1 MTIHRK
7 DFLRTAGAAL
17 AGAAIPGVARAQVH
31 SPYAQQ
37 ITIAVNAP
45 LSGDG
50 QAGGLQIANGVQ
62 AAVDET
68 NRFIGS
74 YSTVY
79 AMRTFDDL
87 GALAQSIVNVQFA
100 AADPTVVAVIGGF
113 DGSLITAALPTYAN
127 QQMPLLVPGSTT
139 DSVTG
144 QGYRIVWRL
153 PTKDSLEGQ
162 MHARYVAKALS
173 PKSALAIT
181 QDGDYGYNVARGFI
195 DQAKSMNVQA
205 DGFVFPLEKPDF
217 AAAAKRI
224 TARNPEYVLLC
235 GTTQAMGGLIP
246 ALQAAGYTG
255 KIGATEGFYNEAT
268 LSKYAAAL
276 AGGFISTSFPPLD
289 RAPDIL
295 NALTDFRARYPVT
308 ALSAFAYAAAQIVI
322 SATKRTGA
330 TNRLAAMSA
339 LQQPSSYDTIV
350 GSFQFVPT
358 GDPVDP
364 NVYFYKTQDGKFKY
378 AGSSHPT
385 SFVL

>member
-1 MTIHRK
+1 MTIYRK
-7 DFLRTAGAAL
+7 EFLRAAGAAL
-17 AGAAIPGVARAQVH
+17 AGAAIPGLARAQVR

-37 ITIAVNAP
+37 ITIAVNVP
-45 LSGDG
+45 LSGVG
-50 QAGGLQIANGVQ
+50 QAGGQQIVAGVQ

-68 NRFIGS
+68 NRFVTS

-79 AMRTFDDL
+79 AVRTFDDM

-100 AADPTVVAVIGGF
+100 AADPTVVAVVGGF

-127 QQMPLLVPGSTT
+127 QQIPLLVPGSTA

-162 MHARYVAKALS
+162 MHARYAAKALS
-173 PKSALAIT
+173 PKFALAVA
-181 QDGDYGYNVARGFI
+181 QDGDYGYDVARAFA
-195 DQAKSMNVQA
+195 DQAKSMGMQA
-205 DGFVFPLEKPDF
+205 DGFVFPLAKPDF
-217 AAAAKRI
+217 AAAAKQIVGRS
-224 TARNPEYVLLC
+224 PDYVLLC
-235 GTTQAMGGLIP
+235 GTTQAMGELIP

-255 KIGATEGFYNEAT
+255 KIGGTEGFYNEAT
-268 LSKYAAAL
+268 LSKYAAAF
-276 AGGFISTSFPPLD
+276 ADGFISTSFPPLD
-289 RAPDIL
+289 RAPDVL

-330 TNRLAAMSA
+330 TNRLATMTA
-339 LQQPSSYDTIV
+339 LQQPSSYETIV
-350 GSFQFVPT
+350 GSFQFTPT

-364 NVYFYKTQDGKFKY
+364 NLFFYKMQDGKFKY